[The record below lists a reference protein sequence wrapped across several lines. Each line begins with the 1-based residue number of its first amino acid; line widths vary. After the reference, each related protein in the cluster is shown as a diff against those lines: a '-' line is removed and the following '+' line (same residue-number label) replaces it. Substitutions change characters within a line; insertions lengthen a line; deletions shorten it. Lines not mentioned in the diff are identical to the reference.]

1 MDLRTSEGR
10 KALGKR
16 IQSAVAEAGHGS
28 LTQFATELGCS
39 RALIYQYVNGN
50 VLVQLDRLQAVSEL
64 TGKPLGWFFAQDAGA
79 AAAQAAEVERRLSEC
94 EARREELQ
102 GALALERGARLQESE
117 QHSASRVGLLRELC
131 LAHQRAGD
139 SGGVLE
145 VGPRWLALA
154 QEAGNER
161 ACMDARLQ
169 MGHAWFQSGQ
179 LDQAKAAL
187 GQALEAARR
196 LGEARAEQSIRQEL
210 VRCLQV
216 CGRIDEARAHALE
229 LAALDA
235 WWPRWSA
242 RLTLAALA
250 EQTGDLDE
258 AERLLGEAEAVIDEP
273 DAPDE
278 RRPVAQAYLGSNRV
292 NTEVA
297 RGRYSLALR
306 LNEGFRLLAEQAGL
320 PDQMREAA
328 LNEAI
333 CLIRTHHSERAE
345 AILLRL
351 REWSDGAGDQRMS
364 ALAAV
369 FLSERARDYGDL
381 SEAKR
386 LARAAMEAAG
396 EASSGH
402 ALAEAEL
409 ALGEVYLEEG
419 SPEDAR
425 YYLDR
430 CASRAERLQLHK
442 LRLTAQLA
450 LAQAALLEGD
460 GDACEKLTSVAT
472 EAADTG
478 YEDLH
483 AAAVEIMS
491 AGDDTGEVKQ

>member
-1 MDLRTSEGR
+1 MNLRTPEGR
-10 KALGKR
+10 EALGKR
-16 IQSAVAEAGHGS
+16 IQSAVAKTGHGS
-28 LTQFATELGCS
+28 LTEFARELGCS
-39 RALIYQYVNGN
+39 RALIYQYVNGD
-50 VLVQLDRLQAVSEL
+50 VLVQLDRLQAIGEL
-64 TGKPLGWFFAQDAGA
+64 TGKPLEWFFATDTGA
-79 AAAQAAEVERRLSEC
+79 AAAEVAELERRLSEC
-94 EARREELQ
+94 ETRREELQ
-102 GALALERGARLQESE
+102 GALSLERGARLKESE
-117 QHSASRVGLLRELC
+117 QHRTSALALLRELC
-131 LAHQRAGD
+131 LAHQRAGSSSD
-139 SGGVLE
+139 VLE

-154 QEAGNER
+154 QEADNER

-179 LDQAKAAL
+179 LDQAKTAL

-250 EQTGDLDE
+250 EQTGDLEE
-258 AERLLGEAEAVIDEP
+258 AERLLEEAEAVINEP

-278 RRPVAQAYLGSNRV
+278 RRPVARAYLESNRV
-292 NTEVA
+292 NIAVA

-333 CLIRTHHSERAE
+333 CLIRTHRPERAE

-351 REWSDGAGDQRMS
+351 REWSDGAGDQRMA
-364 ALAAV
+364 ALVAV

-409 ALGEVYLEEG
+409 ALGEVYLDERA
-419 SPEDAR
+419 PEDAT

-430 CASRAERLQLHK
+430 CKSRAERLQLHK
-442 LRLTAQLA
+442 LGLSARLA
-450 LAQAALLEGD
+450 LAWAALQED
-460 GDACEKLTSVAT
+460 DDAREMLASVAR
-472 EAADTG
+472 EAADAG

-491 AGDDTGEVKQ
+491 AGDDTGEAKQ